1 MKKII
6 LWMTYHDDK
15 QIEEYHLKEEQKSK
29 QIEDITSLSI
39 QCRLAT
45 HDEPERTKKY
55 YSLRSLHMWLTCIL
69 KLK

>member
-1 MKKII
+1 MHENIKTSEI
-6 LWMTYHDDK
+6 MFVRAEEE
-15 QIEEYHLKEEQKSK
+15 QIEEQESK

-45 HDEPERTKKY
+45 HDEPERTEKY
-55 YSLRSLHMWLTCIL
+55 YSFRSLHMWLTCIS